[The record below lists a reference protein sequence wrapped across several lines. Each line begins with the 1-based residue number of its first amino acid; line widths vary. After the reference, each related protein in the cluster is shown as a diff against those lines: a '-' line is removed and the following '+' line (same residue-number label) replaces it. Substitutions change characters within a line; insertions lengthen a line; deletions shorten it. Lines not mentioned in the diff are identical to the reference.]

1 MIKFQKEVLF
11 LVVGLIISYV
21 VLAQR
26 AYCKVCTVS
35 TTFFEGDQSGT
46 HNVYKIYFNKS
57 GQEIKKITYGNGSL
71 FPVTTTSFYN
81 DTLLYLV
88 DSKSANGE
96 SSKKYYYYNSRNSL
110 CKEVEINLV
119 DSFIHTSIKNYVYN
133 HDKKILR
140 EESMFFEKGILI
152 SDEAKD
158 YVYDSL
164 GRISGTYSTI
174 KGQVKFKELFDYN
187 AQNLL
192 KSKSIFDNNRMTDS
206 ILYEYDG
213 SGKLLRKVFHGPN
226 EEEPDIEAYFYQNN
240 DLIKITYEEKGV
252 LRDEEKNF
260 YNSKGILFRNIK
272 THYDKKL
279 NGNESSGY
287 ITDISY
293 YNDKDLI
300 SEERWINNKLQ
311 RRISYKYEIV
321 K

>member
-1 MIKFQKEVLF
+1 
-11 LVVGLIISYV
+11 
-21 VLAQR
+21 
-26 AYCKVCTVS
+26 
-35 TTFFEGDQSGT
+35 
-46 HNVYKIYFNKS
+46 
-57 GQEIKKITYGNGSL
+57 
-71 FPVTTTSFYN
+71 
-81 DTLLYLV
+81 
-88 DSKSANGE
+88 
-96 SSKKYYYYNSRNSL
+96 
-110 CKEVEINLV
+110 VEINLV